1 MALGNEADA
10 AAEPDLGG
18 VLVVIENFNPTEVTP
33 LFSCGCMGER

>member
-18 VLVVIENFNPTEVTP
+18 VLVVIENFNPTEVAP